1 MSSKKD
7 LYQHLKQVF
16 SLANYFADNL
26 DSLWDLLNEENEET
40 SIIFLN
46 VHLAREG
53 LGDYAEKF
61 IQLLNQLAEENN
73 LYHVY
78 LYE

>member
-1 MSSKKD
+1 MTSRKS

-16 SLANYFADNL
+16 SLPSHFANNL
-26 DSLWDLLNEENEET
+26 DSLWDLLNEETEET

-53 LGDYAEKF
+53 LGSYAEKL

-73 LYHVY
+73 SYHVY